1 MPNPWFQVRDDAS
14 SSGDASDTSTSAGAS
29 EASSADP
36 PGSGSEA
43 GGSSSAAIASSSSE
57 PAPDNTSTSEPG
69 DPDSSSGDASTGG
82 APCNDLCGTPNC
94 GDCPSDDAMIAF
106 DQFSIHAHE
115 VSNASYQ
122 QFLDAHVDPA
132 SQGPAC
138 LWNDSFEPTS
148 WPVADGQLP
157 VVNVDWCD
165 AKAYCHWSGHR
176 LCGAIVGDATP
187 LDLAFKPESD
197 QWHHACTKAGTRP
210 FPYGAQYDPK
220 ACNVHDFDPNKDALL
235 PVGTLSSCE
244 APLPGLFDLSG
255 NVWELTDTCT
265 GDGPDDTCLR
275 RGGSL
280 YSLEVDLGCYIKS
293 LKPRKDAYH
302 YVGFRCCSL

>member
-1 MPNPWFQVRDDAS
+1 MPNPLFQVNDDAS
-14 SSGDASDTSTSAGAS
+14 TSGSTSDTSTSAGAS

-36 PGSGSEA
+36 PGSGSE
-43 GGSSSAAIASSSSE
+43 GDGSSSAAIASSSSE
-57 PAPDNTSTSEPG
+57 PAPGTTSTSDPG
-69 DPDSSSGDASTGG
+69 DPGSTGDASTGD
-82 APCNDLCGTPNC
+82 ALCNDLCGTPNC

-122 QFLDAHVDPA
+122 QFLDAHVDPM
-132 SQGPAC
+132 SQGLAC
-138 LWNDSFEPTS
+138 KWNDTFEPTT

-176 LCGAIVGDATP
+176 LCGAILGDATP
-187 LDLAFKPESD
+187 LDLAFKPELD
-197 QWHHACTKAGTRP
+197 QWHHACTKAGTRS
-210 FPYGAQYDPK
+210 FPYGTQYDPS
-220 ACNVHDFDPNKDALL
+220 ACNVHDFDPNKDALV
-235 PVGTLSSCE
+235 PVGTLTSCE
-244 APLPGLFDLSG
+244 APVPGLFDLSG

-280 YSLEVDLGCYIKS
+280 YSMEADLGCYIKS
-293 LKPRKDAYH
+293 LKPRKDVYH